1 MKIPKSV
8 DKLVSHFESLP
19 GIGPKSAQRLA
30 FYLLHVPQEY
40 LDNFATSLSTLKQNT
55 FICETCFN
63 IGDSVACVI
72 CASDLRD
79 PSVIC
84 VVEDALDVIAL
95 ERSGKYR
102 GRYHVLHGVIDP
114 LSGIGPDDIYIPQ
127 LLNRIKHEDSE
138 VEEVILATNPT
149 MEGEATAMYIL
160 REIKSEKLK
169 VKSENSSENE
179 KLKINGNA
187 KQLKITRIGHGLPVG
202 ADIEYADEITLTRAM
217 ESRREY

>member
-63 IGDSVACVI
+63 IGDSQECVI
-72 CASDLRD
+72 CANDTRD
-79 PSVIC
+79 SSVIC

-127 LLNRIKHEDSE
+127 LFNRIRSEDSE
-138 VEEVILATNPT
+138 VEEIILATNPT
-149 MEGEATAMYIL
+149 MEGEATAMYIT
-160 REIKSEKLK
+160 RELK
-169 VKSENSSENE
+169 GKNE
-179 KLKINGNA
+179 KLRINENA